1 MMMEK
6 SRINS
11 EYDVL
16 GSAMRL
22 VRTMKRRERL
32 EGGASR
38 GMMRLLAVLSIN
50 PGISPKALAE
60 HLEIRPASLSERIRK
75 LEEEGIV
82 RRDTDEGD
90 LRRIKVTIMP
100 RGEAILKETRAMRE
114 EDRKLITEVLSEEE
128 QKMFCQIS
136 QKLVNAMESI
146 RKEDVDAL

>member
-1 MMMEK
+1 MMEK
-6 SRINS
+6 SRIKS

-16 GSAMRL
+16 GSAMKL
-22 VRTMKRRERL
+22 VRTMKRRERP

-38 GMMRLLAVLSIN
+38 GMMRLLAVLSKN
-50 PGISPKALAE
+50 PGISPKELAE

-114 EDRKLITEVLSEEE
+114 EDRKLITEVLTEEE

-136 QKLVNAMESI
+136 EKLVNAMESI
-146 RKEDVDAL
+146 RKEDH

>member
-1 MMMEK
+1 MMEK

>member
-1 MMMEK
+1 MMEK

-16 GSAMRL
+16 GSAMKL
-22 VRTMKRRERL
+22 VRTMKRRERP

-38 GMMRLLAVLSIN
+38 GMMRLLAVLSKN
-50 PGISPKALAE
+50 PGISPKELAE

-90 LRRIKVTIMP
+90 LRRIKVSIMP

-114 EDRKLITEVLSEEE
+114 EDRKLITEVLTEEE

-136 QKLVNAMESI
+136 EKLVNAMESI
-146 RKEDVDAL
+146 RKEDH

>member
-6 SRINS
+6 SRIKS

-16 GSAMRL
+16 GSAMKL
-22 VRTMKRRERL
+22 VRTMKRRERP

-38 GMMRLLAVLSIN
+38 GMMRLLAVLSKN
-50 PGISPKALAE
+50 PGISPKELAE

-90 LRRIKVTIMP
+90 LRRIKVSIMP

-114 EDRKLITEVLSEEE
+114 EDRKLITEVLTEEE

-136 QKLVNAMESI
+136 EKLVNAMESI
-146 RKEDVDAL
+146 RKEDH

>member
-1 MMMEK
+1 MMEK

-38 GMMRLLAVLSIN
+38 GMMRLLAVLSKN

-114 EDRKLITEVLSEEE
+114 EDRKLITEVLSVEE

>member
-1 MMMEK
+1 MMEK
-6 SRINS
+6 SRIKS

-16 GSAMRL
+16 GSAMKL
-22 VRTMKRRERL
+22 VRTMKRRERP

-38 GMMRLLAVLSIN
+38 GMMRLLAVLSKN
-50 PGISPKALAE
+50 PGISPKELAE

-90 LRRIKVTIMP
+90 LRRIKVSIMP

-114 EDRKLITEVLSEEE
+114 EDRKLITEVLTEEE

-136 QKLVNAMESI
+136 EKLVNAMESI
-146 RKEDVDAL
+146 RKEDH